1 MMGNGR
7 KRIPKDLQD
16 RIDQH
21 ERQAGIYAEAM
32 MNEDFESN
40 RIKWAAELVKIARLQ
55 KEIDKKVKVNNNPR
69 EGNYIS
75 I

>member
-1 MMGNGR
+1 MGNGR

-21 ERQAGIYAEAM
+21 ERRAEIYAEAM

-40 RIKWAAELVKIARLQ
+40 RIKWDAELVKIARLQ
-55 KEIDKKVKVNNNPR
+55 KEIDKKVKVNHNPR

>member
-21 ERQAGIYAEAM
+21 ERRAEIYAEAM

-40 RIKWAAELVKIARLQ
+40 RIKWDAELVKIARLQ
-55 KEIDKKVKVNNNPR
+55 KEIDKMVKVKKNPIDW
-69 EGNYIS
+69 NYIS

>member
-1 MMGNGR
+1 MGQGK
-7 KRIPKDLQD
+7 KRIPKDLQEKLD
-16 RIDQH
+16 AH
-21 ERQAGIYAEAM
+21 EAKADLYAQAMLCG
-32 MNEDFESN
+32 DFERN

-55 KEIDKKVKVNNNPR
+55 KEIDKKVKVNHNPR

>member
-1 MMGNGR
+1 MGNGR

-21 ERQAGIYAEAM
+21 ERKEGIYAEAM

-55 KEIDKKVKVNNNPR
+55 KEIDKKAKVNHNPR